1 MKEVKKT
8 ICSNITVIIP
18 TLNEEENIEEVI
30 LGLKQMGYTNIL
42 VVDARSTDRT
52 VEIAQKLGARIIF
65 QNGNGK
71 GDALRH
77 AFFKENNNCDVIVIM
92 DADGSMDPREIPSFL
107 EALESGAD
115 VVKGSRFLS
124 YAYSKD
130 MTLIRKIG
138 NRLLL
143 FAVNLLHST
152 KYTDLCYGFGAF
164 TTESIKRLYPH
175 LKSKNFEIEAEV
187 FIKAKKLGLK
197 IVEVPS
203 IEYERKN
210 GNSNLDSFRDGF
222 SILKT
227 ILREALD
234 NDYLNSQ
241 SGKLI

>member
-1 MKEVKKT
+1 M
-8 ICSNITVIIP
+8 
-18 TLNEEENIEEVI
+18 
-30 LGLKQMGYTNIL
+30 Y
-42 VVDARSTDRT
+42 
-52 VEIAQKLGARIIF
+52 
-65 QNGNGK
+65 
-71 GDALRH
+71 
-77 AFFKENNNCDVIVIM
+77 
-92 DADGSMDPREIPSFL
+92 
-107 EALESGAD
+107 
-115 VVKGSRFLS
+115 
-124 YAYSKD
+124 
-130 MTLIRKIG
+130 
-138 NRLLL
+138 
-143 FAVNLLHST
+143 
-152 KYTDLCYGFGAF
+152 
-164 TTESIKRLYPH
+164 KRQ